1 MDDNKLIK
9 NLVDASGLPEEF
21 ILKTL
26 TRILLHN
33 GVNPVDANL
42 EDVRKVTADYL
53 LDVFTEILD
62 EGLRLDPATDVNTV
76 A

>member
-1 MDDNKLIK
+1 MDDNNLLKD
-9 NLVDASGLPEEF
+9 LVDASGLPEEF

-26 TRILLHN
+26 TRILRHG
-33 GVNPVDANL
+33 GVDPANAGI

-53 LDVFTEILD
+53 LDVFSEILD
-62 EGLRLDPATDVNTV
+62 EGLRSDSAT